1 MIAGDRAAEDGSK
14 QACPCQAVAARLVTH
29 ARDTHLATFYRQ
41 RTPAPTRRAAATTS
55 CARSQNGGGRP
66 GCFLSDNQNVVI
78 VRLILRRTQHTR
90 ACKPVPCGDH
100 ALLKLS
106 HISKPFSSLYVLL
119 SGRRCACA
127 DASSSSDEQSLVM
140 CRLVF

>member
-29 ARDTHLATFYRQ
+29 AETPISQLFIAKGLLHL
-41 RTPAPTRRAAATTS
+41 PAAAATS